1 MFLYPCCTYHCTI
14 SICAWYVN
22 IFFMAFFPAH
32 FFYYFQRMLHFCPF
46 CNVVLK
52 TIGKPLEA
60 QYRWEQ
66 YVECVVCDMSG
77 CFCKECKKSNIFT
90 KQKQL

>member
-1 MFLYPCCTYHCTI
+1 
-14 SICAWYVN
+14 
-22 IFFMAFFPAH
+22 
-32 FFYYFQRMLHFCPF
+32 MLHFCPF

-77 CFCKECKKSNIFT
+77 CFCKECKKSIVFT
-90 KQKQL
+90 KQRQL